1 MTRRIIPQ
9 LVEISGEPLYNYDDS
24 PDSFLGSDPEEVAEL
39 LGIDFED
46 AYLLTD
52 RPLTGDD
59 IAYLE
64 DKYPEYMGVWPW
76 LAKVGKTVIKGAA
89 SIGKKIAS
97 RVRARKNKKK
107 KAQQQQAQASAAAM
121 HKRMYEQAVLKK
133 KADDKKKLMMML
145 PIAAIAA
152 FMLLR
157 K

>member
-1 MTRRIIPQ
+1 MTQRIIPQ
-9 LVEISGEPLYNYDDS
+9 LVEISGESLYDYDDS

-52 RPLTGDD
+52 RPLNGDD
-59 IAYLE
+59 IAYLNQ
-64 DKYPEYMGVWPW
+64 KYPEYMGVWPW
-76 LAKVGKTVIKGAA
+76 LAKLGKTVIKGAA
-89 SIGKKIAS
+89 SIGKKIAA
-97 RVRARKNKKK
+97 RVRARKDKKK
-107 KAQQQQAQASAAAM
+107 KANQQQQAAAAAAM
-121 HKRMYEQAVLKK
+121 RKRMYEQAVLNK
-133 KADDKKKLMMML
+133 KAADKKKMMMIL